1 MYVYIKILEVYGLP
15 RVGTLGTI
23 LILHNLKFW
32 RGGRGVKRGKVHSGT
47 VKYSKVRD
55 PREIYYV
62 RIITHKNLN
71 KPVVRIHFLP
81 LNQ

>member
-15 RVGTLGTI
+15 RVGTI

-62 RIITHKNLN
+62 RIITQRILTNLW
-71 KPVVRIHFLP
+71 
-81 LNQ
+81 

>member
-1 MYVYIKILEVYGLP
+1 VYIKILEVYQVRGKV
-15 RVGTLGTI
+15 RR
-23 LILHNLKFW
+23 ILHNLKFW